1 MKNNSNV
8 GFTYQ
13 LNPKSIFEQFVEHK
27 GLFWG
32 IKLYVAL
39 GYPPY
44 IGCGDD
50 YHAIFPKLSKD
61 SYSGFIVFLED
72 CAKEKI
78 PITCHASPQGMT
90 IADSEIYLK
99 EYLKTNKKSSYYTA
113 GKSNFDPNIKGM
125 YLGFGIIDDFSSPD
139 SWRIVLSKIEKYSL
153 RLCLAH
159 FGGKPFFT
167 NEYEMDSNKPY
178 CWQDKLGQLIKD
190 YENKHEIYTDLSN
203 YMFNPVIFP
212 CVLPDFTFK
221 RLFENSKLREYFDKT
236 TKNHYS
242 QSFDY
247 YKCRLPLN
255 NIENC
260 IDKEQKRAALQ
271 ICFIMLENG
280 IIGKDINAAAS
291 KLAELIS
298 KYPVLQ
304 YRIMYGTDYPLS
316 ENGGVKGVEN
326 YQSSTFIFYQLVTH
340 KLGSKWDVWHQ
351 FCVINPLKFLGLLK
365 LEGEE
370 YKFDATKL
378 IKFKENLITYNA
390 EIKDTYIRTNR
401 WGLEE
406 VNTVKNVIDSK
417 FNEFINTNSDSD
429 LKNELNGKVIP
440 KAEEMVDEDNCLI
453 ITGEKV
459 NWNEN

>member
-1 MKNNSNV
+1 
-8 GFTYQ
+8 
-13 LNPKSIFEQFVEHK
+13 
-27 GLFWG
+27 
-32 IKLYVAL
+32 
-39 GYPPY
+39 
-44 IGCGDD
+44 
-50 YHAIFPKLSKD
+50 
-61 SYSGFIVFLED
+61 
-72 CAKEKI
+72 
-78 PITCHASPQGMT
+78 
-90 IADSEIYLK
+90 
-99 EYLKTNKKSSYYTA
+99 
-113 GKSNFDPNIKGM
+113 
-125 YLGFGIIDDFSSPD
+125 
-139 SWRIVLSKIEKYSL
+139 
-153 RLCLAH
+153 
-159 FGGKPFFT
+159 
-167 NEYEMDSNKPY
+167 
-178 CWQDKLGQLIKD
+178 
-190 YENKHEIYTDLSN
+190 
-203 YMFNPVIFP
+203 
-212 CVLPDFTFK
+212 
-221 RLFENSKLREYFDKT
+221 
-236 TKNHYS
+236 
-242 QSFDY
+242 
-247 YKCRLPLN
+247 
-255 NIENC
+255 
-260 IDKEQKRAALQ
+260 
-271 ICFIMLENG
+271 MLENG